1 MVRKQRSVV
10 GFRIRRIFILLAFRL
25 SFFAKQFRPY
35 CEKLEEAGFQLEVFS
50 DIGNCARI
58 VLVAVEDVAE
68 GDFEVLDWNFGSDC
82 ALMHLFVV
90 AAIAVITKESCG
102 RIVRL
107 ARIFGS

>member
-1 MVRKQRSVV
+1 VVRKQRSVV
-10 GFRIRRIFILLAFRL
+10 GFRIRRIFVLLAFRL
-25 SFFAKQFRPY
+25 SSLPNSSALT
-35 CEKLEEAGFQLEVFS
+35 EKLEEAGFQFEVFS

-68 GDFEVLDWNFGSDC
+68 GGFEVLDRNFGSDC
-82 ALMHLFVV
+82 ALTHLFVV